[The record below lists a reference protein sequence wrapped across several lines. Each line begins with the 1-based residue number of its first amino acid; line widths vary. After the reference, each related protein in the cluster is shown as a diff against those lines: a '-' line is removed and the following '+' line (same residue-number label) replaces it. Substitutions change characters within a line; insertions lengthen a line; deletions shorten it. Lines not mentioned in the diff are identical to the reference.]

1 MAIRDADIK
10 LLFGVATGGADGDS
24 AALIQQQLKDIV
36 SKIKVGVTL
45 NTSNF
50 HAQINKG
57 IKEANAKGDFSV
69 KISEIKIGQG
79 AISAFKKKLSDV
91 INTLNLDNGVSV
103 TLSSKEIGKIAGD
116 TKEIKR
122 QTEAAAKAAAE
133 YKVQMTELDERSK
146 NIKNNLKS
154 AGGVATASEQTD
166 IAAIR
171 AQYDAWLVK
180 MEMAREMGTE
190 WNSTQRAAIVDEA
203 TAIQDNIRALLS
215 QQEARIRDANAAE
228 AEAAASEAA
237 AKAAEAEAAAAE
249 AAAKS
254 KKKADEDRAARAKR
268 AKDDAHY
275 ETVRGNLRS
284 NINSEF
290 SSAKQSFKNAV
301 GLTEAE
307 FNEEERQIADIQARY
322 NAWAESIKELNKLGK
337 EGSAERRQAIIAE
350 GQAIQVDIAKL
361 REYQQLH
368 NNNANKASLTDV
380 EKAYQKI
387 NAYIT
392 KNKRVSGS
400 DLEQLQLMRDKLSDI
415 LESAKKT
422 GKSFADMDKDELRR
436 LLSDF
441 DILDKKITIAGK
453 KGKTFAGI
461 VASAY
466 EKFGG
471 WMLVTKSL
479 TAAVRSLRAMW
490 ENIKNLDAAMT
501 ELKKVTNETADTYA
515 RFFDTASARAKQLGT
530 TISDT
535 INATADFARLGY
547 SISDASELADAA
559 LVYKNVGDGI
569 EDISE
574 SSESIISTM
583 KAFGIEAK
591 NAMLIV
597 DKFNE
602 VGNNFAIS
610 SKGVGDALMNSAS
623 ALQSA
628 NNSLDES
635 IALVTAANSTIQD
648 PEKVGTA
655 LKTISMYLRAAKT
668 EAEEAGESTDG
679 MANSVSELRT
689 EILRLTGNRVD
700 IMFADGKTFKS
711 TYEIMKDLSKVWSS
725 LSDVTQANILEQI
738 GGKRNSNVVTS
749 LLKNFNVAEKVLETT
764 SNAAGSALSENE
776 KYLDSISGR
785 ISQFKAAVEDLST
798 AVINS
803 DVAKTV
809 VDGATDIIGAINGTV
824 DALGALPPLIS
835 TVISAFTAI
844 NSAKGNNFGLF
855 DVIDGHIG
863 LNAGLKTGVDVLSK
877 FGEYNRL
884 IDAADEAQL
893 KFVSSLDETDKNMAA
908 YLKTL
913 NGGKASIKGYRAY
926 CREAG
931 VEVKGLGNSSRLAAA
946 GVGILNTALNAIG
959 GMLVGLAIQ
968 LIVSAIQNLVTA
980 SERAIEKTKEL
991 NEAFASFKKTNAD
1004 NIQTLESMRG
1014 EFERLS
1020 VGVSRYG
1027 TNVTLTADEYE
1038 RYKEIVQEVIA
1049 ISPALSSGYDQENG
1063 YLAEKN
1069 DLIERAIELQEQEYK
1084 NELRRMTTTEKLSEA
1099 IKGYAASYGKLK
1111 NSDILTTDTDLSNN
1125 MWSMFRVN
1133 DRDVMP
1139 EFVGNSADNKSRYL
1153 SEQIMK
1159 ALGITDIGKEL
1170 EKYTNEYGYYQW
1182 GDFWDD
1188 YADQVSH
1195 NIGKIS
1201 ASIDYT
1207 EAGFESLSDF
1217 EAAVEKAK
1225 NAATQYGEARN
1236 GLEEANQNVA
1246 DQLKL
1251 VAQNNSAYDD
1261 LSTEAQNIVSNFV
1274 NRFGIDDVTK
1284 KNFWG
1289 NLVPDEDAITDIK
1302 VQINNFINKLTPEV
1316 QGAISG
1322 MFQIQDLFESGDVGA
1337 RAYQE
1342 TIDQILADLKN
1353 AGFDDETVKQLK
1365 LSLDIDSVET
1375 QLTTVKNAITDLSEE
1390 SSDAVDEMSSEDLR
1404 FAYEI
1409 IAKDGS
1415 MTFDELRAKIQQA
1428 RLENADMV
1436 DVLDFSEMISGLDE
1450 AKNGL
1455 DAIISAMDKL
1465 NSGTALAKEELASLA
1480 LQYPKLLEQADLF
1493 VDGSIAGQ
1501 KRLLDTILAARE
1513 AEYDAEIDTKIAE
1526 LKVAEQVIND
1536 QLDLEEKKEDLINE
1550 IKNLSVNGQV
1560 EQQDALVQKISEL
1573 NDLQGQNYVS
1583 MEEGTLKVNEEAL
1596 KQKGDQEEEYSR
1608 TATTNIWQ
1616 KYADVIK
1623 TAHTKGFG
1631 AGIKALNDYNTKVGE
1646 GLKSVANKFSVLW
1659 QVIKDGIG
1667 KISGKDTWKG
1677 IDYYFGLLSGG
1688 SNQDTN
1694 IDGGELTVTFD
1705 GKTAYVGEKNITQ
1718 WVSEQEKYQKQRIDA
1733 VHDLMDRTVTARKN
1747 LEKLKGLDLTSIYG
1761 SAGKGSSSSS
1771 KKTVE
1776 EYIADIDKYYEAVK
1790 RLEAAQ
1796 ERSNSLSK
1804 KIKYTEDTA
1813 EKIRLSSALIDAYRE
1828 EADAEKNLMSLKRQ
1842 TIADNAAALRALGF
1856 DVEYNS
1862 EANELLIKNQ
1872 EHLNDLTASSAGK
1885 YGTLQEATNALRKET
1900 EALIN
1905 ATEQLNDD
1913 NINAASSIEDLGYS
1927 IQDTKNSIVDYIEDV
1942 YGKQVDAYQEVINK
1956 RKELIS
1962 SAKDELSYEEDV
1974 AEKVKEIAELQARID
1989 QLALDDSRSARAER
2003 NTLMDELKEKQK
2015 NLADTQRDHS
2025 IDSQTDALD
2034 KMADDYESE
2043 KNAEL
2048 ELIRKTVNESD
2059 KLWSAFYDTLLGK
2072 NVTVG
2077 ESINENIANAWINA
2091 ARAVNEYSASVQ
2103 SIGGV
2108 GTVVSNIPKY
2118 HDGGVVSEAN
2128 LGKDEALAI
2137 LQKGEVVLNE
2147 QKQES
2152 LYRIIDFQEELS
2164 KRLGVAIGELR
2175 PALPSIDMSGLIN
2188 RITYEPSASSGGM
2201 VFEPHIEV
2209 NITHNGDMDMSQAQA
2224 YGDKIAS
2231 VAIDK
2236 LYSAFERRG
2245 ISSSRG
2251 ARLKP

>member
-1 MAIRDADIK
+1 
-10 LLFGVATGGADGDS
+10 
-24 AALIQQQLKDIV
+24 
-36 SKIKVGVTL
+36 
-45 NTSNF
+45 
-50 HAQINKG
+50 
-57 IKEANAKGDFSV
+57 
-69 KISEIKIGQG
+69 
-79 AISAFKKKLSDV
+79 
-91 INTLNLDNGVSV
+91 
-103 TLSSKEIGKIAGD
+103 
-116 TKEIKR
+116 
-122 QTEAAAKAAAE
+122 
-133 YKVQMTELDERSK
+133 
-146 NIKNNLKS
+146 
-154 AGGVATASEQTD
+154 
-166 IAAIR
+166 
-171 AQYDAWLVK
+171 
-180 MEMAREMGTE
+180 
-190 WNSTQRAAIVDEA
+190 
-203 TAIQDNIRALLS
+203 
-215 QQEARIRDANAAE
+215 
-228 AEAAASEAA
+228 
-237 AKAAEAEAAAAE
+237 
-249 AAAKS
+249 
-254 KKKADEDRAARAKR
+254 
-268 AKDDAHY
+268 
-275 ETVRGNLRS
+275 
-284 NINSEF
+284 
-290 SSAKQSFKNAV
+290 
-301 GLTEAE
+301 
-307 FNEEERQIADIQARY
+307 
-322 NAWAESIKELNKLGK
+322 
-337 EGSAERRQAIIAE
+337 
-350 GQAIQVDIAKL
+350 
-361 REYQQLH
+361 
-368 NNNANKASLTDV
+368 
-380 EKAYQKI
+380 
-387 NAYIT
+387 
-392 KNKRVSGS
+392 
-400 DLEQLQLMRDKLSDI
+400 
-415 LESAKKT
+415 
-422 GKSFADMDKDELRR
+422 
-436 LLSDF
+436 
-441 DILDKKITIAGK
+441 
-453 KGKTFAGI
+453 
-461 VASAY
+461 
-466 EKFGG
+466 
-471 WMLVTKSL
+471 
-479 TAAVRSLRAMW
+479 
-490 ENIKNLDAAMT
+490 
-501 ELKKVTNETADTYA
+501 
-515 RFFDTASARAKQLGT
+515 
-530 TISDT
+530 
-535 INATADFARLGY
+535 
-547 SISDASELADAA
+547 
-559 LVYKNVGDGI
+559 
-569 EDISE
+569 
-574 SSESIISTM
+574 
-583 KAFGIEAK
+583 
-591 NAMLIV
+591 
-597 DKFNE
+597 
-602 VGNNFAIS
+602 
-610 SKGVGDALMNSAS
+610 
-623 ALQSA
+623 
-628 NNSLDES
+628 
-635 IALVTAANSTIQD
+635 
-648 PEKVGTA
+648 
-655 LKTISMYLRAAKT
+655 
-668 EAEEAGESTDG
+668 
-679 MANSVSELRT
+679 
-689 EILRLTGNRVD
+689 
-700 IMFADGKTFKS
+700 
-711 TYEIMKDLSKVWSS
+711 MKDLSKVWSS

-785 ISQFKAAVEDLST
+785 ISQFKAAVEDLSA

-884 IDAADEAQL
+884 IDAADDAQL
-893 KFVSSLDETDKNMAA
+893 KFVASLEETDKNMTA

-931 VEVKGLGNSSRLAAA
+931 VEVKGLGISSRLAAA

-1038 RYKEIVQEVIA
+1038 RYKEIVQEIIA

-1063 YLAEKN
+1063 YLADKN
-1069 DLIERAIELQEQEYK
+1069 ELIERAIELQEQEYQA
-1084 NELRRMTTTEKLSEA
+1084 ELRKMALTSNMSERM
-1099 IKGYAASYGKLK
+1099 KGYAADYNDSQDTL
-1111 NSDILTTDTDLSNN
+1111 NNADQRLTTAMSK
-1125 MWSMFRVN
+1125 MVN
-1133 DRDVMP
+1133 YDKDHTAVRAVM
-1139 EFVGNSADNKSRYL
+1139 E
-1153 SEQIMK
+1153 
-1159 ALGITDIGKEL
+1159 ALGVENIDSEL
-1170 EKYTNEYGYYQW
+1170 EKYVFQGNVQW
-1182 GDFWDD
+1182 GRFWSEYSDVIVD
-1188 YADQVSH
+1188 NFDKVA
-1195 NIGKIS
+1195 
-1201 ASIDYT
+1201 ASLNYEDL
-1207 EAGFESLSDF
+1207 GFESEELFDRAVQSARD
-1217 EAAVEKAK
+1217 AAEKYAQARSEIASINK
-1225 NAATQYGEARN
+1225 DIANDLQYSAQANDAYRELNAESKQ
-1236 GLEEANQNVA
+1236 LVA
-1246 DQLKL
+1246 D
-1251 VAQNNSAYDD
+1251 
-1261 LSTEAQNIVSNFV
+1261 FV
-1274 NRFGIDDVTK
+1274 DSFGIDDVFRKTLS
-1284 KNFWG
+1284 G
-1289 NLVPDEDAITDIK
+1289 DYVQDDTLINLAKSRIGD
-1302 VQINNFINKLTPEV
+1302 FISKLTPEV

-1342 TIDQILADLKN
+1342 TIDQILADLKH

-1493 VDGSIAGQ
+1493 VDGSIDGQ

-1513 AEYDAEIDTKIAE
+1513 AEYDAEIDAKIAE

-1536 QLDLEEKKEDLINE
+1536 QIDLEEKKENLINE

-1596 KQKGDQEEEYSR
+1596 NQKGDQEEEYSR

-1733 VHDLMDRTVTARKN
+1733 VNDLMDRTVHAREN
-1747 LEKLKGLDLTSIYG
+1747 LEKLKGLDLTGIYG

-1796 ERSNSLSK
+1796 EHSNSLSK

-1813 EKIRLSSALIDAYRE
+1813 EKIKLSSALIDAYRE

-1900 EALIN
+1900 EALIK

-2188 RITYEPSASSGGM
+2188 RITYEPNTSPGGM
-2201 VFEPHIEV
+2201 IFEPHIEV
-2209 NITHNGDMDMSQAQA
+2209 NISHSGDMDMSQAQA

>member
-24 AALIQQQLKDIV
+24 AALIQQQLKDIM

-57 IKEANAKGDFSV
+57 IKEVNAKGDFSV

-91 INTLNLDNGVSV
+91 INTLNLDKGVSV

-180 MEMAREMGTE
+180 METAREMGIG
-190 WNSTQRAAIVDEA
+190 WDPSQRAAIIDEA
-203 TAIQDNIRALLS
+203 TAIQNNIQALLS
-215 QQEARIRDANAAE
+215 QQEARVRDTKAAE

-254 KKKADEDRAARAKR
+254 KKKADEDRAARAKK

-301 GLTEAE
+301 GLTEGQI
-307 FNEEERQIADIQARY
+307 NYQTSSIADIQARY
-322 NAWAESIKELNKLGK
+322 DAWTESIKELNKLGK
-337 EGSAERRQAIIAE
+337 NGSAERRQEIIAE
-350 GQAIQVDIAKL
+350 GQAIQTIIAKL
-361 REYQQLH
+361 REYQQLN
-368 NNNANKASLTDV
+368 NNNAAKASLTDV

-415 LESAKKT
+415 LKSAKKT
-422 GKSFADMDKDELRR
+422 SKSFTDMDKDALRK

-461 VASAY
+461 IASAY

-490 ENIKNLDAAMT
+490 ENVKNLDTAMT
-501 ELKKVTNETADTYA
+501 ELKKVTNETADTYE

-785 ISQFKAAVEDLST
+785 ISQFKAAVEDLSA

-863 LNAGLKTGVDVLSK
+863 LNTGLKTGVDVLSK

-1063 YLAEKN
+1063 YLADKN
-1069 DLIERAIELQEQEYK
+1069 ELIERAIELQEQEYQA
-1084 NELRRMTTTEKLSEA
+1084 ELRKMALTSNMSERM
-1099 IKGYAASYGKLK
+1099 KGYAADYNDSQVTL
-1111 NSDILTTDTDLSNN
+1111 NNADQRLTPAIFK
-1125 MWSMFRVN
+1125 MVN
-1133 DRDVMP
+1133 YDKDHTAVRAVM
-1139 EFVGNSADNKSRYL
+1139 E
-1153 SEQIMK
+1153 
-1159 ALGITDIGKEL
+1159 ALGVENIDSEL
-1170 EKYTNEYGYYQW
+1170 EKYVLQGNVQW
-1182 GDFWDD
+1182 GRFWSEYSDVIVD
-1188 YADQVSH
+1188 NFDKVA
-1195 NIGKIS
+1195 
-1201 ASIDYT
+1201 ASLNYEDL
-1207 EAGFESLSDF
+1207 GFESEELFDRAVQSARD
-1217 EAAVEKAK
+1217 AAEKYAQARSEIASINK
-1225 NAATQYGEARN
+1225 DIANDLQYSAQANDAYRGLNAESKQ
-1236 GLEEANQNVA
+1236 LVA
-1246 DQLKL
+1246 D
-1251 VAQNNSAYDD
+1251 
-1261 LSTEAQNIVSNFV
+1261 FV
-1274 NRFGIDDVTK
+1274 DSFGIDDVFK
-1284 KNFWG
+1284 KTLSG
-1289 NLVPDEDAITDIK
+1289 DY
-1302 VQINNFINKLTPEV
+1302 VQDDTLINQAKSRIGDFISKLTPEV

-1493 VDGSIAGQ
+1493 VDGSIDGQ

-1596 KQKGDQEEEYSR
+1596 KQKGQQEADYGQS
-1608 TATTNIWQ
+1608 AATNIWAP
-1616 KYADVIK
+1616 YANTIK
-1623 TAHTKGFG
+1623 KAHTEGFG
-1631 AGIKALNDYNTKVGE
+1631 KGLEALKNYDTK
-1646 GLKSVANKFSVLW
+1646 LPSWISRIASKFSILGGA
-1659 QVIKDGIG
+1659 IADATTG
-1667 KISGKDTWKG
+1667 KWKG
-1677 IDYYFGLLSGG
+1677 IGYYWNKLFDSTGGDFGVDAG
-1688 SNQDTN
+1688 DV
-1694 IDGGELTVTFD
+1694 TVTFD
-1705 GKTAYVGEKNITQ
+1705 GGTAYVGDTHITE

-1733 VHDLMDRTVTARKN
+1733 VHDLMDRTVTAREN
-1747 LEKLKGLDLTSIYG
+1747 LEKLRGLDLTSIYG

-1813 EKIRLSSALIDAYRE
+1813 EKIKLSSALIDAYRE

-1885 YGTLQEATNALRKET
+1885 YSTLQEATNALRKET

-1913 NINAASSIEDLGYS
+1913 NVNAASSIEDLGYS

-2025 IDSQTDALD
+2025 VDTQTDALD

-2059 KLWSAFYDTLLGK
+2059 KLWSAFYNTLLGK

-2137 LQKGEVVLNE
+2137 LQKGEIVLNE

-2164 KRLGVAIGELR
+2164 KRLGVVIGELR

-2188 RITYEPSASSGGM
+2188 RITYEPNTSPGGM
-2201 VFEPHIEV
+2201 IFEPRIEV
-2209 NITHNGDMDMSQAQA
+2209 NISHSGDMDMSQAQA